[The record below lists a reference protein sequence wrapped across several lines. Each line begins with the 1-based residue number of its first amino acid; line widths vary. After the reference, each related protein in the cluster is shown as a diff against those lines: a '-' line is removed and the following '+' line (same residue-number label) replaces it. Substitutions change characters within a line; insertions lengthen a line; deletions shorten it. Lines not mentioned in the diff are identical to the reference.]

1 MRLGA
6 GASAELLR
14 SEPGPVPVEAA
25 QRVLD
30 YLVFHRSLLGDT
42 PREEKRGELL
52 ERYLTLVREV
62 KEGVHIVISD
72 PFQKATALLFELVME
87 EEFDPWEI
95 DLGRFTQQYL
105 ERIRTE
111 GEVNFAVSGRLLY
124 MAWSILCLQSV
135 ELLRQRERLLP
146 SPSPVDAGADA
157 LVDDGYLADLTTPQ
171 AVDVTSTVLGSA
183 ESPPLEQMI
192 RHSETRPVSLLEL
205 VQAFGQAE
213 EEARRALRVESLR
226 ERLREEQ
233 RAPPQ
238 VLVHGDIPEQDLVD
252 TWEVCLRHPIDES
265 FPFLTLWRK
274 SQGRD
279 RLVAEFLAC
288 LFLARENS
296 VELQQEELSSSE
308 LRLVRK
314 LESRPER
321 VEEEAPACP

>member
-1 MRLGA
+1 MSLGE

-14 SEPGPVPVEAA
+14 SEAGPVPVEAA

-42 PREEKRGELL
+42 PREEKRGDML

-105 ERIRTE
+105 ERIRSE

-124 MAWSILCLQSV
+124 MAWSILCLQSI

-146 SPSPVDAGADA
+146 LPMSEEPPAPEA
-157 LVDDGYLADLTTPQ
+157 LDDGYLAGLTTPE
-171 AVDVTSTVLGSA
+171 AVDVTSTVLGSVEA
-183 ESPPLEQMI
+183 PPLEQMI
-192 RHSETRPVSLLEL
+192 RHAETRPVSLLEL

-213 EEARRALRVESLR
+213 EEARRALRVEMLR

-252 TWEVCLRHPIDES
+252 TWEVCLRHPLGEP
-265 FPFLTLWRK
+265 FPFLTLWRS

-296 VELQQEELSSSE
+296 VELQQETMPSSE

-314 LESRPER
+314 LATRPER
-321 VEEEAPACP
+321 AEEGT